1 MNALALEA
9 YEGRGRLRK
18 ASGSCLHA
26 LIRRYPNEETLNV
39 LTFSLKIN
47 KIVLRRQPGE
57 VKHLSNPRK
66 RKSPYGDH
74 FPSSGERTGRSLNL
88 LQL

>member
-39 LTFSLKIN
+39 LTFSREIN
-47 KIVLRRQPGE
+47 
-57 VKHLSNPRK
+57 S
-66 RKSPYGDH
+66 
-74 FPSSGERTGRSLNL
+74 
-88 LQL
+88 